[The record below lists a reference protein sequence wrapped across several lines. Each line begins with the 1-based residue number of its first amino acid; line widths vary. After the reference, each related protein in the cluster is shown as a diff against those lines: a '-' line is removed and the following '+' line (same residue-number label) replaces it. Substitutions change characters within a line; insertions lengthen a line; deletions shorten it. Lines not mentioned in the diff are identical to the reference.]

1 MPEITLNQEQE
12 QALRAFSAFL
22 ESGKGCFI
30 LSGGAGT
37 GKTTLIRAF
46 CEVLDKRQKR
56 FLLLSPTGRASR
68 VLQGA
73 TDRAAS
79 TVHSAIY
86 AYDRME
92 ILDEQKSPKA
102 KEGLKIS
109 FKLRDDDIGDT
120 LLIVDEAS
128 MVGDKGSEQEYLRFG
143 SGRLLKDLLDFA
155 RISPREEGPAK
166 AKVVFVGD
174 PAQLPPVGETDSPAL
189 SRTYLKENHGLDA
202 EVFELAQVMRQKQG
216 GAILRNAHRVRE
228 SVISGRCLE
237 FGLEKVSGEVEEITG
252 LDSLDL
258 LEEDFRRSTG
268 NSVLITHSNA
278 KALRFNEAIRERL
291 WKSGSSEIQPGD
303 ILLVNRNDHKT
314 GLCNGDI
321 VRVLSVDSP
330 TTLHSIHLRNISDP
344 VRLRFRNVRIAF
356 PAADTAK
363 DAVEYGVLI
372 LENLLDSPERI
383 LSALEQRALL
393 VDFTYRHKDL
403 KRNSREFL
411 LGLAQDLF
419 FNALQVK
426 YGYAM
431 TCHKSQ
437 GGEWARVV
445 VNFEPSHPSQSLDF
459 FRWAYTAIT
468 RAKSTLMVIDAPSF
482 SSIDGLLKRDET
494 AGGSLG
500 SDAIGASI
508 STETGTGTR
517 VSPENTDWLEVS
529 FEGQPEFLRLKFRQI
544 KSICEI
550 EGLEILDVDH
560 LQYCERYTLQK
571 DGEQFSFDVFYK
583 KTGEISCVRNLDGKK
598 TEISV
603 FEKAMASIRKL
614 KNPRP
619 AFSMETRPPFLREF
633 LENLSKRV
641 ENAGIEIVS
650 IEEKPYR
657 LRVIFEEGGD
667 ERILDFVY
675 DGKNRWKQIQEVP
688 VAGKVHGFKERIRSL
703 LEGGACDDRP

>member
-1 MPEITLNQEQE
+1 MSAISLNQEQA

-22 ESGKGCFI
+22 ENGKSCFI

-46 CEVLDKRQKR
+46 CETIEKRDKR
-56 FLLLSPTGRASR
+56 FLLLCPTGRASR

-73 TDRAAS
+73 TERIAS
-79 TVHSAIY
+79 TIHSAIY

-92 ILDEQKSPKA
+92 ILDERKSPEA

-109 FKLRDDDIGDT
+109 FKLRDEDNGDI

-128 MVGDKGSEQEYLRFG
+128 MVGDKGSENEFLQFG

-155 RISPREEGPAK
+155 RISPRGEGPVK

-189 SRTYLKENHGLDA
+189 SKTYLKENYGLDA
-202 EVFELAQVMRQKQG
+202 EVFELTQVMRQKQG

-228 SVISGRCLE
+228 SVISGQYLE
-237 FGLEKVSGEVEEITG
+237 FGLEKATGEVEEITG
-252 LDSLDL
+252 LGALDL
-258 LEEDFRRSTG
+258 LEEDLKRSTG

-278 KALRFNEAIRERL
+278 KALHFNEAIRERL
-291 WKSGSSEIQPGD
+291 WKDGSSEIQVGD
-303 ILLVNRNDHKT
+303 VLLVNKNDHKT

-330 TTLHSIHLRNISDP
+330 TILHSIHLRNISDP
-344 VRLRFRNVRIAF
+344 VRLRYRNVRLAF
-356 PAADTAK
+356 PSANPAK
-363 DAVEYGVLI
+363 NAVEHRVLI

-403 KRNSREFL
+403 KRNSKEFL
-411 LGLAQDLF
+411 LGLAQDPF

-468 RAKSTLMVIDAPSF
+468 RAKKTLMVIDAPSF
-482 SSIDGLLKRDET
+482 SSIDGLLKKEDT
-494 AGGSLG
+494 ADGRLG
-500 SDAIGASI
+500 SNAIGASAFPEI
-508 STETGTGTR
+508 SPGVQVT
-517 VSPENTDWLEVS
+517 PENRDWHELS
-529 FEGQPEFLRLKFRQI
+529 FEDQPEFLRLFYMQI
-544 KSICEI
+544 KAICQTN
-550 EGLEILDVDH
+550 GLEILDVDH
-560 LQYCERYTLQK
+560 LQYCERYILQK
-571 DGEQFSFDVFYK
+571 EEEHFSFDVVYK
-583 KTGEISCVRNLDGKK
+583 KSGEISCVRDLENRK
-598 TEISV
+598 TETSL
-603 FEKAMASIRKL
+603 FENAMDAIRKI
-614 KNPRP
+614 KKPRP
-619 AFSMETRPPFLREF
+619 TLSIETFPPFLREF
-633 LENLSKRV
+633 TENLSKRA
-641 ENAGIEIVS
+641 ESEGIGITA

-657 LRVIFEEGGD
+657 LRIFFEENGE

-675 DGKNRWKQIQEVP
+675 DGKKRWKQIQEVP
-688 VAGKVHGFKERIRSL
+688 VGGKAREFKERIRSL
-703 LEGGACDDRP
+703 LEGGVGIV

>member
-1 MPEITLNQEQE
+1 MSAIPLNQEQE
-12 QALRAFSAFL
+12 QALSRFSNFL
-22 ESGKGCFI
+22 ESRKSCFI
-30 LSGGAGT
+30 LTGGAGT

-46 CEVLDKRQKR
+46 CEVLEKRKKR

-68 VLQGA
+68 VLQCA
-73 TDRAAS
+73 TERTAS

-92 ILDEQKSPKA
+92 IIDERKSPEA

-109 FKLRDDDIGDT
+109 FKLRDDDLGDI

-128 MVGDKGSEQEYLRFG
+128 MVGDKESENEFLQFG

-155 RISPREEGPAK
+155 RISPRGEGPAK

-189 SRTYLKENHGLDA
+189 SRRYLKENHGVEA
-202 EVFELAQVMRQKQG
+202 EVFELTQVMRQKQG
-216 GAILRNAHRVRE
+216 GAVLRNAHRIRE

-252 LDSLDL
+252 LDALEL

-268 NSVLITHSNA
+268 NSVLITHSNE
-278 KALRFNEAIRERL
+278 KALRFNKAIRERL

-356 PAADTAK
+356 PAADTATG
-363 DAVEYGVLI
+363 AVEHRVLV

-383 LSALEQRALL
+383 LSAVEQRALL

-403 KRNSREFL
+403 KRNSKEFL
-411 LGLAQDLF
+411 LGLAEDQF

-437 GGEWARVV
+437 GGEWARVI
-445 VNFEPSHPSQSLDF
+445 VNFESGHPSQNLDF
-459 FRWAYTAIT
+459 FRWAYTAVT
-468 RAKSTLMVIDAPSF
+468 RAKKTLLVINPPSF
-482 SSIDGLLKRDET
+482 SRIDGLLKRNETSVDCLGLNAKTAPVAIERGNSNMAAPEKESWERFHFADQPGFLWELFQKIRSVCDDFGVEISDLKHLPYRDRYSLQKESSFLDFDVTYRKNGQISGITEIGRT
-494 AGGSLG
+494 AGDTVLF
-500 SDAIGASI
+500 D
-508 STETGTGTR
+508 
-517 VSPENTDWLEVS
+517 EVLA
-529 FEGQPEFLRLKFRQI
+529 GI
-544 KSICEI
+544 
-550 EGLEILDVDH
+550 
-560 LQYCERYTLQK
+560 
-571 DGEQFSFDVFYK
+571 
-583 KTGEISCVRNLDGKK
+583 RN
-598 TEISV
+598 
-603 FEKAMASIRKL
+603 IRKERSAATLEKL
-614 KNPRP
+614 K
-619 AFSMETRPPFLREF
+619 PFLQQFVEKLTRSAQKEGI
-633 LENLSKRV
+633 RV
-641 ENAGIEIVS
+641 VNFETKN
-650 IEEKPYR
+650 YR
-657 LRVIFEEGGD
+657 LRVFFEENGN
-667 ERILDFVY
+667 EYILDFLY
-675 DGKNRWKQIQEVP
+675 DSKERWTQIQEIP
-688 VAGKVHGFKERIRSL
+688 PGGMSDGFKGRIQSL
-703 LEGGACDDRP
+703 IEGWRDDD